1 MRAWRDNWGV
11 ANKSDPPPPR
21 PTISQVGE
29 YKVVVPSSVRDN
41 GIGFTHQSD
50 TDTFFE
56 KVVRKVEDD
65 FGKLPNGDVIKIE
78 KAYRSWFDFAMN
90 PTITDA
96 HDRILV
102 ISDHFIDMDDAAH
115 RQEIQN
121 RLNQLQTSAKTVAFA
136 AQYLSEAIHDYFDAT
151 NALGMS
157 CADRINLHESRVG
170 STREAWT
177 AAGETH
183 PEGRYRGLGDFQGS

>member
-1 MRAWRDNWGV
+1 M
-11 ANKSDPPPPR
+11 
-21 PTISQVGE
+21 
-29 YKVVVPSSVRDN
+29 RDN